1 MSYLGI
7 SVRDAMG
14 KLNAPHSG
22 WFLPQVQRQYVW
34 GARHESEGY
43 VCLLLD
49 SLTRGYP
56 IGSVVL
62 WETSTPVPY
71 REFVRDYAPGQY
83 AHQVEEGRWGAAK
96 SLVYDGQQRL
106 QTLYSVLYHR
116 FNGRVLHFDM
126 LFDADAA
133 ESDDTGFL
141 FRDADAATEV
151 RYLKMTELVSKTYSP
166 KEKVVLEERLLA
178 AAKGDAAKQMLVR
191 VNLTALWDIFVADNV
206 KSIAYFSV
214 RAETP
219 TEVNEVFRRL
229 NTGGVALTQL
239 ELVLSKIKAVQ
250 SDYEEELWRLSEKI
264 RKVSGG
270 IEFSSTEI
278 LQFVHLMVKRTARI
292 DADRL
297 ETKDVAAF
305 QKALADDRDALV
317 EVFQGYLAGL
327 FSINHASIVPRWL
340 AVLPIASFLAARKR
354 GGHEWR
360 IRALPE
366 AEVTL
371 IHRYFLLSQFCDWN
385 TQTMV
390 NQFARAARDVGEIGL
405 PFPLDAIRQTAIQK
419 NRTGDLHDH
428 QFLAEPWLAAKV
440 LMPSRSFIFHERK
453 PQVDHIFPLNL
464 EGADEMYQNAVDV
477 LWNFQPMPAE
487 VNNFKRARHPKE
499 FFCSE
504 EGRKYFDAYDF
515 IPDMSSSLWD
525 NYLGFIAEREEKMR
539 GQLEMKYG
547 VRLIMNSLAEVNG

>member
-7 SVRDAMG
+7 SVRDAMS
-14 KLNAPHSG
+14 KLNAKHGG

-49 SLTRGYP
+49 SLKRGYP
-56 IGSVVL
+56 IGGVVL
-62 WETSTPVPY
+62 WETSAPVPF
-71 REFVRDYAPGQY
+71 REFVGNYAPGQY
-83 AHQVEEGRWGAAK
+83 AHQVDDGRWGAAK

-106 QTLYSVLYHR
+106 QTLYSVLYYS

-126 LFDADAA
+126 LFDADTV

-141 FRDADAATEV
+141 FRNADAATEP
-151 RYLKMTELVSKTYSP
+151 RYLKMTELVTKANTSR
-166 KEKVVLEERLLA
+166 EKVALEGRLLA
-178 AAKGDAAKQMLVR
+178 AAKGDSAKQLLVR
-191 VNLTALWDIFVADNV
+191 ENLSALWDIFVADST

-219 TEVNEVFRRL
+219 AEVNEVFLRL

-250 SDYEEELWRLSEKI
+250 SDFEEKLWKLSEKI
-264 RKVSGG
+264 GKVSGG

-278 LQFVHLMVKRTARI
+278 LQFFHLMVKKTARI
-292 DADRL
+292 DADRM
-297 ETKDVAAF
+297 ESKDVASF
-305 QKALADDRDALV
+305 QTALADDSDALV

-340 AVLPIASFLAARKR
+340 AVLPIAVFLAARKR
-354 GGHEWR
+354 GGHGWR
-360 IRALPE
+360 IRAMSQ
-366 AEVTL
+366 AEVAL

-390 NQFARAARDVGEIGL
+390 NQFARAARDGGETGQ
-405 PFPLDAIRQTAIQK
+405 PFPLDAIRASAIQK

-440 LMPSRSFIFHERK
+440 LMPNRSYTFHERK

-464 EGADEMYQNAVDV
+464 KGADEAYQKAVDV

-487 VNNFKRARHPKE
+487 VNNYKRAKHPKE
-499 FFCSE
+499 FFGSD
-504 EGRKYFDAYDF
+504 EGRKYIDAYDF
-515 IPDMSSSLWD
+515 IPDVTSPLWD
-525 NYLGFIAEREEKMR
+525 DHVQFIAEREDRMR
-539 GQLEMKYG
+539 TQLETKYG
-547 VRLIMNSLAEVNG
+547 VKLMTSPQAGTSG

>member
-7 SVRDAMG
+7 SVREAMS
-14 KLNAPHSG
+14 KLNSTNGG

-49 SLTRGYP
+49 SLKRGYP
-56 IGSVVL
+56 IGGLVL

-116 FNGRVLHFDM
+116 FNGRVLYFDM

-141 FRDADAATEV
+141 FRDADAAAEV
-151 RYLKMTELVSKTYSP
+151 RYLKMTELVSKANAP
-166 KEKVVLEERLLA
+166 REKVVLEERLLA
-178 AAKGDAAKQMLVR
+178 AANGDAAKQILVR
-191 VNLTALWDIFVADNV
+191 VNLTALWDIFVAEST

-219 TEVNEVFRRL
+219 AEVNEVFRRL

-239 ELVLSKIKAVQ
+239 ELVFSKIKAVQ
-250 SDYEEELWRLSEKI
+250 SDYEEKLWALSERIQKA
-264 RKVSGG
+264 SGG

-278 LQFVHLMVKRTARI
+278 LQFFHLIVKKTARI

-297 ETKDVAAF
+297 DGTDVANF
-305 QKALADDRDALV
+305 QTALASDSDALV
-317 EVFQGYLAGL
+317 EVFEAYLAGL
-327 FSINHASIVPRWL
+327 FNINHASIVPRWL

-366 AEVTL
+366 SEVKL
-371 IHRYFLLSQFCDWN
+371 IHSYFLLSQFCDWN

-390 NQFARAARDVGEIGL
+390 NQFARAAYDDGAIGK
-405 PFPLDAIRQTAIQK
+405 PFPLEAIRNIAIQK
-419 NRTGDLHDH
+419 NRTSVLHDH
-428 QFLAEPWLAAKV
+428 QFLAEPWLATKV
-440 LMPSRSFIFHERK
+440 LMPSRSYIFHERK

-464 EGADEMYQNAVDV
+464 NGADDAYQNAVDV
-477 LWNFQPMPAE
+477 LWNFQPIPAD

-499 FFCSE
+499 FLESD
-504 EGRKYFDAYDF
+504 EGKKYIDVYDF
-515 IPDMSSSLWD
+515 IPDLSSPLWD
-525 NYLGFIAEREEKMR
+525 NHVQFIAERERRMR
-539 GQLEMKYG
+539 NQLETKYG
-547 VRLIMNSLAEVNG
+547 VQLMPIPQA